1 MKNESDAKTPG
12 RRILRV
18 VVVASDK
25 DIDGLSVEDEDGNP
39 AIQVRVH
46 VETSEK
52 GEGGVN
58 VWFDSLGS
66 TVYRDSD
73 PADFAEAAGYELELM
88 AERLEEEDFSSEEI
102 DAALATAEWDTDPSL
117 GRMPPLGKKP
127 PRTG

>member
-1 MKNESDAKTPG
+1 MKSESDAKTPG

-25 DIDGLSVEDEDGNP
+25 DIGGISVEDEDGNP
-39 AIQVRVH
+39 AIQVRVR

-66 TVYRDSD
+66 TVYRGND
-73 PADFAEAAGYELELM
+73 PADFAGAAGYELELM
-88 AERLEEEDFSSEEI
+88 AERLEEEDFSSE
-102 DAALATAEWDTDPSL
+102 DRRSL
-117 GRMPPLGKKP
+117 GYCRMG
-127 PRTG
+127 RGSVAGMHAAAG